1 MSFAKFSAALSTA
14 LAASK
19 VAREA
24 VEGSTEFR
32 QYSYQDRE
40 SPDMRGVFEALQ
52 DMKKYLGVS
61 RSVRDVFRPYFVTA
75 VFRAIVHDSSLV
87 IDEETNVL
95 RGVKFGEKIMAVE
108 DCAKEISELM
118 TLAKAP
124 TKIRFTGGGRQ
135 LMTVPLYQNMSAF
148 QHLVPCCSA
157 GFDDSAAELRHRP
170 FQRINV
176 DNQLREIP
184 RLPVQESGQGNL
196 PAEGQRVRGVAP
208 MRTARD

>member
-32 QYSYQDRE
+32 EYRWQEDTVNDLSAQV
-40 SPDMRGVFEALQ
+40 DMRGVFDALK
-52 DMKKYLGVS
+52 DLKKYLGVS

-87 IDEETNVL
+87 IDEETEVL
-95 RGVKFGEKIMAVE
+95 RGVQFNGKIMPID

-124 TKIRFTGGGRQ
+124 TKIHFTGGGRQ
-135 LMTVPLYQNMSAF
+135 LMTVPLYQNISAPP
-148 QHLVPCCSA
+148 QLVLLFRCSR
-157 GFDDSAAELRHRP
+157 FDDSAPFGRHRRLQHQV
-170 FQRINV
+170 FLGF
-176 DNQLREIP
+176 DLREM
-184 RLPVQESGQGNL
+184 RWLPVQESG
-196 PAEGQRVRGVAP
+196 
-208 MRTARD
+208 

>member
-32 QYSYQDRE
+32 QYRWQEDNVNDLSAQV
-40 SPDMRGVFEALQ
+40 DMRGVFDALK
-52 DMKKYLGVS
+52 DLKKYLGVS
-61 RSVRDVFRPYFVTA
+61 RSVRDVFRPYFITA

-87 IDEETNVL
+87 IDEETEVL
-95 RGVKFGEKIMAVE
+95 RGVKFNGKIMPIDE
-108 DCAKEISELM
+108 CAKEISELM

-148 QHLVPCCSA
+148 QHLV
-157 GFDDSAAELRHRP
+157 
-170 FQRINV
+170 Q
-176 DNQLREIP
+176 
-184 RLPVQESGQGNL
+184 
-196 PAEGQRVRGVAP
+196 
-208 MRTARD
+208 